1 MANFLQLNS
10 IALTTKIRM
19 NWTSLTPVSTFVL
32 ACFVGAAVLGCHRP
46 PKEPETTITTT
57 EACQPGKRTAS
68 VLRLGATPFGSS
80 NVMLSGYQGIA
91 DYVEQVTG
99 IPVEVVAIDDYADM
113 TAQLKSQQLEIALL
127 PPLEYLAAKELMPC
141 LQPSL
146 TTVQDGQTKYT
157 GYLVVRC
164 DSGIDDVRQLN
175 GGKLGLV
182 SKNSASG
189 DLFPR
194 VRLLADG
201 INADRDMEQVVY
213 FGSHLA
219 VIQAVLSKTIDVGAT
234 FDAGLEIAR
243 REGLDTKALSILAI
257 TGRIPLEAVVI
268 HPDLDPAIIDKVER
282 AFATLNNSTHT
293 GRTALGPLGT
303 VVGYARSNDAFYDT
317 VRETLKAYQQ
327 LSGGAQ

>member
-1 MANFLQLNS
+1 MRYGKFPSTYQYCLNHQNPR
-10 IALTTKIRM
+10 L
-19 NWTSLTPVSTFVL
+19 TSLRPVSTLVL
-32 ACFVGAAVLGCHRP
+32 RKPVGAVADAIS
-46 PKEPETTITTT
+46 KELATTT
-57 EACQPGKRTAS
+57 EACQPGKRTVP
-68 VLRLGATPFGSS
+68 VLRLGATPFSSS

-99 IPVEVVAIDDYADM
+99 IPVELVAIDDYADM

-201 INADRDMEQVVY
+201 INADPDMEQVVY
-213 FGSHLA
+213 FGSHQPL
-219 VIQAVLSKTIDVGAT
+219 L
-234 FDAGLEIAR
+234 R
-243 REGLDTKALSILAI
+243 RY
-257 TGRIPLEAVVI
+257 
-268 HPDLDPAIIDKVER
+268 
-282 AFATLNNSTHT
+282 F
-293 GRTALGPLGT
+293 
-303 VVGYARSNDAFYDT
+303 
-317 VRETLKAYQQ
+317 
-327 LSGGAQ
+327 